1 MRHQKQYD
9 VRLVHLEILMARS
22 KFAGKG
28 PVALKAAAR
37 GALKVALAR
46 SAPVQSRL
54 QSPSASTVT
63 IKRPLNVG
71 YVMVKLGNVTVQAKT
86 LGVAAGRIALPKMIQ
101 ESMGLEDAFLV
112 RNVKNPNAPEVL
124 VINPAALD
132 NELRQ
137 VRPNRTLGEIVDSL
151 PFGRRGVP
159 SLKVRPLPDA
169 GIQNRLRVPNLAAA
183 MASQYRGGGSD
194 ADAVEVG

>member
-1 MRHQKQYD
+1 
-9 VRLVHLEILMARS
+9 MARS

-46 SAPVQSRL
+46 GAPVQSRL
-54 QSPSASTVT
+54 QSPSASKNSTVT

-137 VRPNRTLGEIVDSL
+137 VRPHRTLGEIVDSL

-169 GIQNRLRVPNLAAA
+169 DIQNRLRISNLAPAG
-183 MASQYRGGGSD
+183 ASKYRGGGSD